1 MNGPFKKVLPSP
13 KIGRYLGRQVDLVD
27 LADLIKYLLGKYLTS
42 FDLENI
48 PIEHIYL
55 LFTGTLRGLSQIGAT
70 IPNTEYGQ

>member
-13 KIGRYLGRQVDLVD
+13 KIGRYLGRQVD